1 MNMQITKNISSV
13 YESQSFSSKLD
24 NESNNAYDEEIDVV
38 LHLEKTA
45 YKCRN
50 YIEEYKP
57 SINLDCRLEKLEKL
71 EGEMIGVWR
80 DHICIW
86 SHEVVDCYEINREI
100 VAISMSLF
108 DRFLSK
114 LIIDSD
120 DHVTK
125 HLIECA
131 AVTSLYMSIKINASN
146 EPFPADS
153 FFDSAGFT
161 RDEVFDME
169 KTILFFLKWRVNPPT
184 TEAVRNLLF
193 KYLDFPQDLFPII
206 YVSEI
211 KEKIEECSRFLCELS
226 VCDKFFISKR
236 PSVIAF
242 SSILC
247 SIEFAIDFY
256 MSPPTPSSIGCKN
269 DYQISILH
277 ANRAKFLEAMKCIL
291 PLEDSSFL
299 EEIDLCR
306 MSLQRIYEEGC
317 HIYTFPLIYSP
328 LAGVPIKNCHQMNRT
343 NLKKRRSISPSCCAN
358 FSSGA
363 LTIEPRQCS
372 DDNVPINDTI
382 CTPPTKGHADRCNLF
397 EENENQISYKRP
409 RCLDHAFIQ

>member
-13 YESQSFSSKLD
+13 YESQSFFSKLD

-256 MSPPTPSSIGCKN
+256 MSPPSPSTIGCNN
-269 DYQISILH
+269 DYQRSILH
-277 ANRAKFLEAMKCIL
+277 ANRAKFLEVMKDIL
-291 PLEDSSFL
+291 PLDDSSFL

-306 MSLQRIYEEGC
+306 NRLHRTYQEGC
-317 HIYTFPLIYSP
+317 YGHAFPLIYSP
-328 LAGVPIKNCHQMNRT
+328 PVVAEIKSCY
-343 NLKKRRSISPSCCAN
+343 KKNKTSLHKMQNMSPSCCVN
-358 FSSGA
+358 FFNEA
-363 LTIEPRQCS
+363 IEIDPRQGL
-372 DDNVPINDTI
+372 DDDISVDDTLH
-382 CTPPTKGHADRCNLF
+382 TQSTNGHVVRCNSF
-397 EENENQISYKRP
+397 DENEFQISRKRP
-409 RCLDHAFIQ
+409 RYHENACI